1 MNEDTNISIPPQPT
15 LVIPC
20 VSRCHSINFFNV
32 DCIEFMKSK
41 PDKCY
46 DLAIVD
52 PPYGVNIAGWDTKE
66 HKPTPEYF
74 EQLFRVSKNQ
84 IIWGANYFELPH
96 NEAWICWDK
105 TLANGKTALG
115 KNCKSEF
122 ELAWTSFGNKKAK
135 LIRYT
140 YDGNIQGFKG
150 GRVDYK
156 FKSIHPTQKPID
168 LYRWILQNFANEG
181 MKILDTHGGS
191 MTIAKACEIEGFD
204 LDIFE
209 IDSEYFKNGV
219 DAFNMHKRQQRLF

>member
-1 MNEDTNISIPPQPT
+1 MALSEVYNEDCM
-15 LVIPC
+15 VGMA
-20 VSRCHSINFFNV
+20 RY
-32 DCIEFMKSK
+32 
-41 PDKCY
+41 PDGY
-46 DLAIVD
+46 FDLAVVD
-52 PPYGVNIAGWDTKE
+52 PPYGIDIAKWDTKE

-122 ELAWTSFGNKKAK
+122 ELAWTSFENKKAK

-150 GRVDYK
+150 GKVDYK
-156 FKSIHPTQKPID
+156 FKRIHPTQKPVA
-168 LYRWILQNFANEG
+168 LYDWILKNYAEPGQ
-181 MKILDTHGGS
+181 KILDTHLGS
-191 MTIAKACEIEGFD
+191 GSSRIAADRSGLDFVGFE
-204 LDIFE
+204 LDK
-209 IDSEYFKNGV
+209 EYF
-219 DAFNMHKRQQRLF
+219 DASVKRFQQYKSQLVLPL